1 MENKWQCK
9 LKNPPEQITV
19 GQKLLMLCEGESKIT
34 FKRPVHIEFL
44 NNKDN
49 YSLHILKTLNK
60 DDHFLALE
68 VTSYRTGTF
77 QSPFI
82 ITDGEQSLI
91 IKDFSFSVQ
100 SVLKTTQK
108 QSKAH
113 GPFGPFKPP
122 LPLWYFATMIFV
134 LSCLSACI
142 FIFLNRLFKRKK
154 FIQKILNRKK
164 GLSPSKSFILSLR
177 KQKTD
182 SILLAK
188 NLEQLFKVFLEDLFF
203 VPAIDQT
210 TEQIMR
216 NLKKYQYPAFKQEG
230 QALRQILNELSSLNQ
245 KTTDKKTFLKLKT
258 ICQKMVF
265 LLDSKR
271 K

>member
-1 MENKWQCK
+1 MENNWQCK
-9 LKNPPEQITV
+9 FKNPPKQITV
-19 GQKLLMLCEGESKIT
+19 GQKLLMLCEGESKTT
-34 FKRPVHIEFL
+34 FKRPVHIEFV

-60 DDHFLALE
+60 DDYFLALE

-91 IKDFSFSVQ
+91 IKDLSFSVQ
-100 SVLKTTQK
+100 SVLKAEQK
-108 QSKAH
+108 QAKAH

-134 LSCLSACI
+134 LSCLCACI
-142 FIFLNRLFKRKK
+142 FIFLNRLFKRRK
-154 FIQKILNRKK
+154 FIQKILNRKPD
-164 GLSPSKSFILSLR
+164 LSPSKSFILGLR

-182 SILLAK
+182 SIPPVK

-203 VPAIDQT
+203 IPAVGQT
-210 TEQIMR
+210 REQIMKH
-216 NLKKYQYPAFKQEG
+216 LKKYQYPAFKREG
-230 QALRQILNELSSLNQ
+230 QALRQILNELSLLSQ
-245 KTTDKKTFLKLKT
+245 ASTDKKTFLKLKT
-258 ICQKMVF
+258 ACQKMVF
-265 LLDSKR
+265 FLDSKR